1 MIKISEIENTIK
13 QLEGEI
19 KEYDITEEFF
29 NEMSQ
34 YDGEDKIITSV
45 EMKKFIDEMPEP
57 RWEIKTK
64 IPTLDK
70 IIGGF
75 RGGELV
81 VLSAETGRG
90 KSKLAETFTYN
101 FAEQNIGGCWFSYEM
116 SPADLLE
123 RFGDNF
129 PIFFMPKKLQS
140 SSIKWIETRII
151 EALAK
156 SANTSH
162 PVKYIIID
170 HLHYLFDLAK
180 TKNTSLELG
189 ALVRILKKIAMKW
202 GLVIFLISHTGKVSR
217 GENINIGN
225 IRDTSF
231 TGQEADFVIMLERKL
246 KTTVEKNNMYDDGE
260 LYEGAT
266 EISVHKNRRTGKTGK
281 FKANVI
287 NNKFV
292 EVDEHQK

>member
-1 MIKISEIENTIK
+1 MIKKSEIDSTIK

-19 KEYDITEEFF
+19 KEYDITDEFF
-29 NEMSQ
+29 NELQQ
-34 YDGEDKIITSV
+34 YKGEDEIITSI
-45 EMKKFIDEMPEP
+45 EMKKIIDEMPEA
-57 RWEIKTK
+57 RWEIRTK

-81 VLSAETGRG
+81 ILSAETGRG
-90 KSKLAETFTYN
+90 KSKLAETFTCN
-101 FAEQNIGGCWFSYEM
+101 FAEQNIGGVWFSYEM
-116 SPADLLE
+116 PAMDLLE
-123 RFGDNF
+123 RFGDTT
-129 PIFFMPKKLQS
+129 PMFFMPKKLQS
-140 SSIKWIETRII
+140 SSIKWVETKII

-156 SANTSH
+156 STNT
-162 PVKYIIID
+162 KYPLKYVVID

-180 TKNTSLELG
+180 VKNASLELG
-189 ALVRILKKIAMKW
+189 ALVRLLKKIAIKW
-202 GLVIFLISHTGKVSR
+202 DIIIFLISHTGKVGK
-217 GENINIGN
+217 GENISINS

-246 KTTVEKNNMYDDGE
+246 RTNMDKNNIYDNGE
-260 LYEGAT
+260 IYEGAT

-287 NNKFV
+287 NNKFI
-292 EVDEHQK
+292 EIDEHQ